1 MQFKD
6 RKQGD
11 ILIVKLMEKRLDAS
25 TAVDFKK
32 RMSEFIDN
40 GNDQIVL
47 DLSEVDFM
55 DSTGLGSIVSILKM
69 IGRKGDLVL
78 TGIRETQMVLLKL
91 TRMDRVFQMFGN
103 EEEAI
108 AFLSK

>member
-1 MQFKD
+1 
-6 RKQGD
+6 
-11 ILIVKLMEKRLDAS
+11 MEKRLDAV

-32 RMSEFIDN
+32 SMSEFIDN
-40 GNDQIVL
+40 GNNQVVL

-78 TGIRETQMVLLKL
+78 TGIKKTQMVLFKL
-91 TRMDRVFQMFGN
+91 TRMERVFQMFGN

-108 AFLSK
+108 AFLSE